1 MPIYDPKG
9 THWARYT
16 TTQHGPMPV
25 KAAAGVKSANARA
38 ASSGASNCQ
47 FHQAV
52 ANPVDKSPRAGPPP
66 LVAAALRAVAD
77 GQYLAASSALKMAA
91 RESVQK
97 SYGAHL
103 MARLREVFKGKV
115 LIFNEKSENPSNFS
129 APAAS
134 KWREHINTSARF
146 ARIL

>member
-25 KAAAGVKSANARA
+25 KAAAGVKGANARA
-38 ASSGASNCQ
+38 ASSGASNYQ

-52 ANPVDKSPRAGPPP
+52 ANPVAKSPRAGPPP

-103 MARLREVFKGKV
+103 MASSVSSPAFAEAGWVGAT
-115 LIFNEKSENPSNFS
+115 S
-129 APAAS
+129 APTTC
-134 KWREHINTSARF
+134 RVGTSVP
-146 ARIL
+146 